1 MLRTQD
7 THTNPADTADAVP
20 RQFVRLM
27 PARSSRTIGLDAA
40 LVELQMR

>member
-7 THTNPADTADAVP
+7 THPNPADTADVVARQLARLVP
-20 RQFVRLM
+20 GRF
-27 PARSSRTIGLDAA
+27 SRTVGLDAA